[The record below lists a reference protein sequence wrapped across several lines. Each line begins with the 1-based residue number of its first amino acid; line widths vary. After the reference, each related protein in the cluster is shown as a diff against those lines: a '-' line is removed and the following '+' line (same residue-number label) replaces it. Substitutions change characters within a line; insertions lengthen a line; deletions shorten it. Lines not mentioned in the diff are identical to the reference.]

1 MAVSQ
6 VTAVEVARQWGDA
19 SVSPPG
25 TDITD
30 RFAVR
35 GPSPVTVALDADE
48 GLVDAP
54 LPTGW
59 VIDGDPHPRM
69 RITATARGGG
79 ISSGVWC
86 CQPSRFT
93 FIYDVDEYVHIIAG
107 RVTVIANTHV
117 HELSAG
123 STAMFPR
130 GLRTEWTVHEPIHK
144 VFVLGTQP
152 RSTRVFRRVRSLF
165 AAALRSSGGARVG
178 H

>member
-1 MAVSQ
+1 MAVSE
-6 VTAVEVARQWGDA
+6 VTAVEIAHLRIDAPVA
-19 SVSPPG
+19 PPRA
-25 TDITD
+25 DITG

-35 GPSPVTVALDADE
+35 GPSPVIVASDADD

-54 LPTGW
+54 LAPGW
-59 VIDGDPHPRM
+59 VIEGDPRPRM
-69 RITATARGGG
+69 CITATAPGGA

-107 RVTVIANTHV
+107 RVTVIADTHV

-144 VFVLGTQP
+144 VFVLGSQP
-152 RSTRVFRRVRSLF
+152 RWERVVRRVRARLAWERPS
-165 AAALRSSGGARVG
+165 AGA
-178 H
+178 

>member
-1 MAVSQ
+1 MALS
-6 VTAVEVARQWGDA
+6 EVASA
-19 SVSPPG
+19 G

-30 RFAVR
+30 LLTVR
-35 GPSPVTVALDADE
+35 GPSPVTVAPDADE

-54 LPTGW
+54 LAPGW
-59 VIDGDPHPRM
+59 VIEGDPRPRM
-69 RITATARGGG
+69 RITATAPGGA

-93 FIYDVDEYVHIIAG
+93 FVYDVDEYVHIISG
-107 RVTVIANTHV
+107 RVTVIAGSHI

-144 VFVLGTQP
+144 VFVLANPP
-152 RSTRVFRRVRSLF
+152 RWVRMVRRVRSRLDSK
-165 AAALRSSGGARVG
+165 LRSASA
-178 H
+178 